1 MPSHKRDKNGRP
13 SDERRCTFSY
23 PGGRRCNEFRAKGH
37 DSLCL
42 YHYRREQKLD
52 PSTSPE
58 AREIVSKIL
67 GTREQFK
74 TATEVNDALAK
85 VFALRGRKLISVR
98 DATLF
103 AYLSQLLLISL
114 NSVEHEF
121 TQVYEH
127 SEWEKLIE
135 RILQLPGATLP
146 PLENVAPPFKAAGSS
161 SPSNGGNSS
170 GERAVGGNSAAVSSD
185 DVIPRSGATR
195 NRLALRE
202 AENPSSRTSVSHPS
216 SSTEASSRPPRLK
229 RNKKSGLLPATRREF
244 AQHVFSQV
252 AIDRAERRER
262 TAARVAQLERQLN
275 PGESEQSE
283 PQESEETHAL
293 TSP

>member
-1 MPSHKRDKNGRP
+1 MPSHQRDKNGRP

-42 YHYRREQKLD
+42 YHYQREQKLD

-58 AREIVSKIL
+58 AREIVSQVL

-85 VFALRGRKLISVR
+85 VFALRGRKLISLR

-103 AYLSQLLLISL
+103 TYMSQVMLISL
-114 NSVEHEF
+114 NSVQHEF
-121 TQVYEH
+121 TSVYEH
-127 SEWEKLIE
+127 NEWEKIIE

-146 PLENVAPPFKAAGSS
+146 PLDPAA
-161 SPSNGGNSS
+161 
-170 GERAVGGNSAAVSSD
+170 ASSD
-185 DVIPRSGATR
+185 DVIPRSEATR
-195 NRLALRE
+195 D
-202 AENPSSRTSVSHPS
+202 PS
-216 SSTEASSRPPRLK
+216 SSTEASSRPPRPK
-229 RNKKSGLLPATRREF
+229 RHKKSGLLPATGREF

-252 AIDRAERRER
+252 AMDRAARRER
-262 TAARVAQLERQLN
+262 TAARVAQLERITSGQK
-275 PGESEQSE
+275 EREQSE
-283 PQESEETHAL
+283 SEESEETHAL

>member
-58 AREIVSKIL
+58 AREIVAQVL

-85 VFALRGRKLISVR
+85 VFALRGRKLISLR

-103 AYLSQLLLISL
+103 TYMSQVMLISL

-121 TQVYEH
+121 VQVYEH
-127 SEWEKLIE
+127 SEWEKIIE

-146 PLENVAPPFKAAGSS
+146 PLDSTGTF
-161 SPSNGGNSS
+161 
-170 GERAVGGNSAAVSSD
+170 SD
-185 DVIPRSGATR
+185 DVIPRNEVTR
-195 NRLALRE
+195 NPSSPRA
-202 AENPSSRTSVSHPS
+202 AENPSS
-216 SSTEASSRPPRLK
+216 STEDSSRPPRPK
-229 RNKKSGLLPATRREF
+229 RNKKPGLLPATGREF
-244 AQHVFSQV
+244 AQQVFTQV
-252 AIDRAERRER
+252 AANRAERRER
-262 TAARVAQLERQLN
+262 TAARVAQLEKQLA
-275 PGESEQSE
+275 PSE
-283 PQESEETHAL
+283 PEQTDSDLSENAFVVY
-293 TSP
+293 SK

>member
-1 MPSHKRDKNGRP
+1 MTSQKRGRQCKP
-13 SDERRCTFSY
+13 SDERRCTFAY
-23 PGGRRCNEFRAKGH
+23 PGGRRCNEFRAKRH

-58 AREIVSKIL
+58 AREIVSQVL

-121 TQVYEH
+121 IQVYELN
-127 SEWEKLIE
+127 EWDKIIE

-146 PLENVAPPFKAAGSS
+146 PLD
-161 SPSNGGNSS
+161 
-170 GERAVGGNSAAVSSD
+170 SADASSD

-195 NRLALRE
+195 D
-202 AENPSSRTSVSHPS
+202 PSSSRAASHPS
-216 SSTEASSRPPRLK
+216 PSTEDSSRPSRPK
-229 RNKKSGLLPATRREF
+229 RHKKSGLLPATGREF
-244 AQHVFSQV
+244 AQHVFTQV
-252 AIDRAERRER
+252 AADRAERRER
-262 TAARVAQLERQLN
+262 TAARVAQLEKQLAPIDSEQN
-275 PGESEQSE
+275 ESEQ
-283 PQESEETHAL
+283 SEETHAL